1 MTSIYEKKIRE
12 FAPRLYYGWIVVAA
26 CFICCMTYGTFY
38 TFGIF
43 FKPLQDQFGWSY
55 TLTSSVQSIHI
66 LIYIISSFVVGWAT
80 DRFGPRW
87 PLILCALCVGV
98 GYLLCS
104 RIQSIGQLYL
114 FYSIASMGAG
124 LVWSLPL
131 SIVQRWFIE
140 RRGLAVGIT
149 VSGIGIGTFVWAP
162 TVNYLV
168 YQYGWRIAYVV
179 MGLVTGTALSL
190 SAVLVGTPEKK
201 DIQPY
206 GDQKMFSS
214 SNHCFLSHQNT
225 LRGMGLKQAI
235 MTKELWLIC
244 LFQLFFNVGIFLVFV
259 HLVPFA
265 IQTGI
270 DRGAAAAALG
280 LMGGLS
286 VLGRIITP
294 VIIEKRMASQWERGL
309 IVCGVCATIMLL
321 WLTQVDALWM
331 LYLFVIILGYFY
343 GSWIPL
349 VVALTGSCFGLKHLG
364 TLLGVT
370 QIGLVGAI
378 IGPLLGGIFN
388 DKTGDYSFAFVVC
401 SISFFL
407 AAIVAFVIKA
417 TGSNRR

>member
-66 LIYIISSFVVGWAT
+66 IIYIISSFVVGWAT

-149 VSGIGIGTFVWAP
+149 VSGIGIGTFVW
-162 TVNYLV
+162 L
-168 YQYGWRIAYVV
+168 
-179 MGLVTGTALSL
+179 
-190 SAVLVGTPEKK
+190 
-201 DIQPY
+201 
-206 GDQKMFSS
+206 
-214 SNHCFLSHQNT
+214 
-225 LRGMGLKQAI
+225 
-235 MTKELWLIC
+235 
-244 LFQLFFNVGIFLVFV
+244 
-259 HLVPFA
+259 
-265 IQTGI
+265 
-270 DRGAAAAALG
+270 
-280 LMGGLS
+280 
-286 VLGRIITP
+286 
-294 VIIEKRMASQWERGL
+294 
-309 IVCGVCATIMLL
+309 
-321 WLTQVDALWM
+321 
-331 LYLFVIILGYFY
+331 
-343 GSWIPL
+343 
-349 VVALTGSCFGLKHLG
+349 
-364 TLLGVT
+364 
-370 QIGLVGAI
+370 
-378 IGPLLGGIFN
+378 
-388 DKTGDYSFAFVVC
+388 
-401 SISFFL
+401 
-407 AAIVAFVIKA
+407 
-417 TGSNRR
+417 